1 MLDEAWRELDADLL
15 TPDGRLRI
23 QPAAFFANTERQ
35 RLRLWCHFRGVY
47 QLPTTELVEWMQQ
60 RIGARSALEVGA
72 GRGWLGRALGV
83 RATDNHCQS
92 WPDVRAVYAAM
103 GQPVTEY
110 GTDVECIAANPA
122 IAKYRPEVVFG
133 CWVTQWADPQKRMPP
148 GGGSVYGIDEHDVLR
163 RVQTY
168 IVVGNDAVHGKK
180 EITARSHE
188 TVRAAWLW
196 SRATYPEQNAIYV
209 WDQ

>member
-1 MLDEAWRELDADLL
+1 MQDDAWRALDASLL
-15 TPDGRLRI
+15 DKQGLLRV
-23 QPAAFFANTERQ
+23 QPAEFFAATDARM
-35 RLRLWCHFRGVY
+35 LRLWCHFRGVY
-47 QLPTTELVEWMQQ
+47 QLPTLELVDWLRQ

-92 WPDVRAVYAAM
+92 WPDVRAIYAAM

-110 GTDVECIAANPA
+110 GHDVECIAANPA
-122 IAKYRPEVVFG
+122 IVKYQPEVVFG
-133 CWVTQWADPQKRMPP
+133 CWVTQLADAQKRLPP

-163 RVQTY
+163 RVRTY
-168 IVVGNDAVHGKK
+168 IVVGNDAVHGGK
-180 EITARSHE
+180 EIMAGPHE
-188 TVRAAWLW
+188 TIRAAWLW
-196 SRATYPEQNAIYV
+196 SRATYPKQNAIYI